1 MSKLAF
7 SILITLF
14 FPLAASTSWSIENYG
29 IGSPIGSATIPQ
41 SSYRGGLYRSPNPID
56 TSTSQVVTGN
66 VRYGR
71 YFRQALPYSSPSSF
85 QATLGSTDLDAFM
98 RDSVG
103 SEIWRRRSGT
113 TGYQPYEHYYSQTQ
127 TVATTVPGR
136 PGVFDPSGSRIDG
149 RVPDIYG
156 LEPIVQQQV
165 PYKGFDSGL
174 TSPTIGQ
181 AMPERTD
188 VLADTGEAIAPTRLR
203 DRMLVPGS
211 DYLARN
217 RYQAY
222 QTKPDLTR
230 DLQET
235 DVSRE
240 NLTQP
245 DAGLNLKTDHRTTED
260 PGRLLEPVP
269 DGISP
274 KPVLTEQQSQRQTG
288 RDVLRPDSGRESSG
302 ESPLSKVRPLSE
314 MTGQELLEQV
324 RRQLSERPSQAL
336 SRQTSQSNLGQ
347 ASVTSEQAEGEST
360 GQAKSF
366 ELYGSDTTLRRTT
379 SDALTGEQKDVDRS
393 SYKQPA
399 SVVEQVNGMSEVQ
412 LRAEARKAL
421 GPYRDIETYTRA
433 NFTRRFQEAVALLRE
448 GKYYRAAD
456 VFAMCSIYIPDHPAV
471 YVGRAVAL
479 FGAGEYMSSSL
490 FLARAFEAKPEY
502 ARTKIDLAGLL
513 GGPDKVEKRITEVEY
528 WLKHNQ
534 TGELDFLLAYVYY
547 RIDRLDKAKA
557 AIDAAAEK
565 MSTPGGSRQWRAV
578 DALREAIAARGE
590 LAEPAAGQSQ
600 QPTPPQPTN

>member
-14 FPLAASTSWSIENYG
+14 FLLTASTSWSIESYG
-29 IGSPIGSATIPQ
+29 VGSPIGSATIPQ

-56 TSTSQVVTGN
+56 TSTSRVVTGN

-71 YFRQALPYSSPSSF
+71 YFRQALPYSSPSNF

-136 PGVFDPSGSRIDG
+136 PGVFEPSGSRIDG

-165 PYKGFDSGL
+165 PRKGFDSGL

-203 DRMLVPGS
+203 DRMLLPSS
-211 DYLARN
+211 DYSARN

-245 DAGLNLKTDHRTTED
+245 DAGLNLKTDRRTTED
-260 PGRLLEPVP
+260 LHRLLEPVP

-274 KPVLTEQQSQRQTG
+274 KSVLTESGTAGSQRQTG
-288 RDVLRPDSGRESSG
+288 RDVLRLGSGQESSG
-302 ESPLSKVRPLSE
+302 ESPLSTARPLNE

-324 RRQLSERPSQAL
+324 RRQLGERPSQAI

-379 SDALTGEQKDVDRS
+379 SDALTREQKDVDRS

-399 SVVEQVNGMSEVQ
+399 SVIEQVNAMSEVQ

-421 GPYRDIETYTRA
+421 GPYKDIETYTRA

-490 FLARAFEAKPEY
+490 FLARAFQAKPEY
-502 ARTKIDLAGLL
+502 AQTKIDLAGLL

-557 AIDAAAEK
+557 AIDAAAQK
-565 MSTPGGSRQWRAV
+565 MSPGESPAV
-578 DALREAIAARGE
+578 DALREAIAA
-590 LAEPAAGQSQ
+590 GQSQ
-600 QPTPPQPTN
+600 QPTSPQTTN

>member
-7 SILITLF
+7 SILITLLF
-14 FPLAASTSWSIENYG
+14 LLAAGTSWSIENYG

-56 TSTSQVVTGN
+56 TSTSHVVTGN

-71 YFRQALPYSSPSSF
+71 YFRQALPYSSPSNF

-127 TVATTVPGR
+127 TVARTVPGR

-165 PYKGFDSGL
+165 PHKGFDSGL

-188 VLADTGEAIAPTRLR
+188 VLADTGEAIAPTRVR
-203 DRMLVPGS
+203 DRMLLPGS
-211 DYLARN
+211 LPEADSARN

-230 DLQET
+230 DLQLAIGE

-245 DAGLNLKTDHRTTED
+245 DAGLNLKTDRRTMED
-260 PGRLLEPVP
+260 LGRLLEPQTEPIV
-269 DGISP
+269 P
-274 KPVLTEQQSQRQTG
+274 KPVLAEQQSQRQTG
-288 RDVLRPDSGRESSG
+288 RDVLRPGLGREASG

-336 SRQTSQSNLGQ
+336 SQQTSQSNLGQ
-347 ASVTSEQAEGEST
+347 ASVTREQADGEST

-399 SVVEQVNGMSEVQ
+399 SVVEQVNAMSEVQ

-421 GPYRDIETYTRA
+421 GPYKDIETYTRA

-448 GKYYRAAD
+448 GKFYRAAD

-490 FLARAFEAKPEY
+490 FLARAFQAKPEY
-502 ARTKIDLAGLL
+502 AQTKIDLAGLL

-534 TGELDFLLAYVYY
+534 TGDLDFLLAYVYY

-565 MSTPGGSRQWRAV
+565 MSARGGSPAV
-578 DALREAIAARGE
+578 DALREAI
-590 LAEPAAGQSQ
+590 AAGQSQ
-600 QPTPPQPTN
+600 QPTPPQTTN